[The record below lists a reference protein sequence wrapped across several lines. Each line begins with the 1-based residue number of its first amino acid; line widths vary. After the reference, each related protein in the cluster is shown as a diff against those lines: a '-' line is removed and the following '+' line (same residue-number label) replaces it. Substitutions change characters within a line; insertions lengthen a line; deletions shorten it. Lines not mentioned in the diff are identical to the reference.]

1 MDDSVVS
8 FSNIRKTY
16 GAGIYGTRG
25 GVVALDGVSG
35 EIAEGE
41 IVGVAGTSGAGK
53 STLLRIAAGM
63 LRVDSGTV
71 QWCGAAECPPRYA
84 AFVPSHAVLH
94 DFLTVREALR
104 FAAVQRE
111 LYGAVRVVA
120 EDLWPARLGLAPRL
134 ETRVGV
140 LPTAERRMVA
150 LAAALQGGPS
160 LVAFDGALDGLDPA
174 ARREMCRALHVVAA
188 GGVSVL
194 LAAADL
200 GVLAG
205 VAHRGAL
212 LREGR
217 VVAWIDPRVA
227 APRNS
232 LELAVGAPRVAAAR
246 LRRHVAASCRRD
258 GAVRVVLADRSAEEV
273 LALCRAEG
281 IRVLRSRVVTE
292 PAGRWTVPPAPG

>member
-1 MDDSVVS
+1 MSEPVVS
-8 FSNIRKTY
+8 FQNIRKVY
-16 GAGIYGTRG
+16 GAALSGVRG

-35 EIAEGE
+35 ELHEGE

-63 LRVDSGTV
+63 LRADSGDVT
-71 QWCGAAECPPRYA
+71 WLGAAECPPRLA
-84 AFVPSHAVLH
+84 AFIPSHAILH
-94 DFLTVREALR
+94 EFLTVRESLR
-104 FAAVQRE
+104 FAAIQHE
-111 LYGAVRVVA
+111 PYGARRVVA
-120 EDLWPARLGLAPRL
+120 EDLWPARLGLAHRL
-134 ETRVGV
+134 DARVGTLAPV
-140 LPTAERRMVA
+140 ERRMVA
-150 LAAALQGGPS
+150 LAAALQGAPA

-174 ARREMCRALHVVAA
+174 ARRELRRALQVVSS
-188 GGVSVL
+188 GGVAVL
-194 LAAADL
+194 IGAADL

-217 VVAWIDPRVA
+217 VVAWIDPRAA
-227 APRNS
+227 APRNA

-246 LRRHVAASCRRD
+246 LRRHLAASCRRD
-258 GAVRVVLADRSAEEV
+258 GAVRVPLADRSAEEV

-292 PAGRWTVPPAPG
+292 PAARWTVP